1 MAGRPLEQVIAYAR
15 RVAAAPAPAADGDG
29 SLLERFLRD
38 RDQAAFAELV
48 RRHGPMVLA
57 LCRRLLEDVHGAE
70 DAFQATFLVLARKAA
85 SVRQRGSVG
94 SFLYG
99 VARRVAGKARSQMAR
114 RRVHEK
120 QVQPPAPPDPAEE
133 VARAELRPVLDEELG
148 RLPEK
153 YRAPLVLCYLE
164 GKTNEEAARA
174 LGWTKGTVSGRL
186 ARARD
191 LLRPRLARRGLAL
204 SAAAVAGAVAAS
216 AAPAAVPTALLET
229 AARAAVLFAA
239 GPGAAG
245 VVSRSAITLGEGVL
259 RAMFLKRVMTG
270 AALLLTLAVLGI
282 GGTVVTYRGLADEP
296 KKADAPKKEPSPE
309 PARKE
314 EDALRKLLD
323 ERVEAAKV
331 MVEAR
336 KEEFDAGRGTLDILL
351 EASRCYTEAELE
363 RTTKRAERLAA
374 LEAQVKLLKELEDVS
389 KARYDQGRL
398 SIADYKQTQYAR
410 ANAEIGLAREKA
422 KKDKP

>member
-1 MAGRPLEQVIAYAR
+1 VIAYVR

-29 SLLERFLRD
+29 PLLERFLRD

-57 LCRRLLEDVHGAE
+57 LCRRLLGDAHDAE

-85 SVRQRGSVG
+85 SVRRRGSVG

-99 VARRVAGKARSQMAR
+99 VARRISSMTRRQLAR
-114 RRVHEK
+114 RRA
-120 QVQPPAPPDPAEE
+120 QQWQTQPPPPADPADEA
-133 VARAELRPVLDEELG
+133 ARAELRPVLDEELG

-204 SAAAVAGAVAAS
+204 SAACAAVAGAVAAS
-216 AAPAAVPTALLET
+216 AAPAAVPAALLEAT
-229 AARAAVLFAA
+229 ARAAALFAA
-239 GPGAAG
+239 GSGAAG
-245 VVSRSAITLGEGVL
+245 VVSRSAITVGEGVL

-282 GGTVVTYRGLADEP
+282 GGTIATYRGLADEP
-296 KKADAPKKEPSPE
+296 KEANKAEPPKQANKDQPGELAS
-309 PARKE
+309 KE
-314 EDALRKLLD
+314 EEALKKLLD
-323 ERVEAAKV
+323 ERVEVAKV
-331 MVEAR
+331 MAAAR
-336 KEEFDAGRGTLDILL
+336 REEFVAGRGTTDIML
-351 EASRCYTEAELE
+351 EASRQLAEAELE
-363 RTTKRAERLAA
+363 RARTRPERLAA
-374 LEAQVKLLKELEDVS
+374 LEKYVKRAKEAYDVS
-389 KARYDQGRL
+389 KARFDHRILSTADFKQSEYARL
-398 SIADYKQTQYAR
+398 S
-410 ANAEIGLAREKA
+410 AEIWLEREKA